1 MVTYVLKFNPRL
13 MSRIKQ
19 TIKTFVKLLP
29 GKKAMFSFMRLF
41 GVPAIYKSLRFR
53 GPFHLPLTPETS
65 VQLWNS
71 DDYCIE
77 TEWFWRGIN
86 GWEAVSLQIWNRL
99 CGSAGLG
106 HSPVIWDIG
115 ACEGI
120 YALTANAL
128 SPDAVVL
135 AMEPLEVAFQRL
147 TNNIVLNRGSV
158 IAIKAA
164 ASMEDGVAD
173 LFMDDQVSSTEASL
187 MTGQVKGS
195 TASCSVVTRSV
206 ASIIAELKLKSMDL
220 VKIDVEGAEPGVLR
234 GMGEYLAK
242 YRPVMILEVLN
253 SSAGE
258 QVNELMKELKYR
270 YWDINDDPR
279 NGPLGIRSECAI
291 KKGICLNWLL
301 VPEEKVELL
310 DHCWGTWVLK

>member
-1 MVTYVLKFNPRL
+1 

-19 TIKTFVKLLP
+19 SIKTFVKLLP
-29 GKKAMFSFMRLF
+29 GKKAIFSFIRLF
-41 GVPAIYKSLRFR
+41 GVPGSYKSLRFS

-86 GWEAVSLQIWNRL
+86 GWEAVSLQIWNKL
-99 CGSAGLG
+99 CESRGLG
-106 HSPVIWDIG
+106 HSPVMWDIG

-120 YALTANAL
+120 YGLTANAL
-128 SPDAVVL
+128 SPGAVVL

-147 TNNIVLNRGSV
+147 TNNIVLNQGSV
-158 IAIKAA
+158 IPIKAA
-164 ASMEDGVAD
+164 ASTEDGVAE

-187 MTGQVKGS
+187 MSGQVKGAV
-195 TASCSVVTRSV
+195 ASCTVATRSV
-206 ASIIAELKLKSMDL
+206 ASIIEERKLKTMDL

-253 SSAGE
+253 STVGE
-258 QVNELMKELKYR
+258 QVNELMADLNYC

-279 NGPLGIRSECAI
+279 NGPLGIRPERAI

-310 DHCWGTWVLK
+310 DDCWRTWVLK